1 MSLDLLQPE
10 TAAPLIAELQESVTR
25 LVEAARDEL
34 SSPDTL
40 WQVGALILGA
50 ALGYLI
56 SRFPKKML
64 MEAAEKRGRID
75 FVLLTYHSLSR
86 IVWPVFTLILLAGAT
101 AAFEA
106 LGLGNNTLHIAT
118 SLLLAWIVVR
128 IFTASMRRGFWSKAI
143 AYFAWA
149 ITALYIVGWLRPL
162 TGWLNSVTFNLG
174 DAEVSVLRILVS
186 VALAAFAIWLGRLI
200 GNVAQ
205 SQLRGSPDLPAS
217 VGGLLGQS
225 IKIGVMI
232 IAILFAL
239 NFLGVNIAALTF
251 FSGALGVGIGFGL
264 QSVFS
269 NFISGVIILMEKS
282 LKVGDFIEL
291 QSGLSGVVKEI
302 NFRSTVVMT
311 NDNVDI
317 IVPNEAFIKAQLI
330 NWTMTEAR
338 RRIHVPFGVAYG
350 TDKAI
355 VEKAG
360 LEAAASVPWTFDD
373 RGEHTPQVWLVKFGD
388 FRLEFELIVWLTD
401 EAVLRPQKVMA
412 DYVWAVHTAIEKYKI
427 HIPMPQRDL
436 HFRSPETLSVRIE
449 QSGSGRE
456 RSEGQPG
463 EDVSEEASE
472 KKS

>member
-10 TAAPLIAELQESVTR
+10 TAAPLIAKVQESVTR
-25 LVEAARDEL
+25 LIDAARNEL

-40 WQVGALILGA
+40 WQVGALVA
-50 ALGYLI
+50 AALLGYLL
-56 SRFPKKML
+56 SRIPKTML
-64 MEAAEKRGRID
+64 MQAAEKRGRID

-86 IVWPVFTLILLAGAT
+86 IVWPVFTVILLAGAT

-106 LGLGNNTLHIAT
+106 LGLGNNTLHIVT
-118 SLLLAWIVVR
+118 SLLLAWIIVR

-149 ITALYIVGWLRPL
+149 VTALYIVGWLRPF
-162 TGWLNSVTFNLG
+162 TSWLNSVTFHLG
-174 DAEVSVLRILVS
+174 ENDVSLLRILVS
-186 VALAAFAIWLGRLI
+186 LALAWFAIWLGRLI

-232 IAILFAL
+232 VAVLIAL

-350 TDKAI
+350 TSKEL
-355 VEKAG
+355 VQKAG
-360 LEAAASVPWTFDD
+360 LEAAGSVPWTYDD
-373 RGEHTPQVWLVKFGD
+373 RGEHTPQVWLVKFGE

-412 DYVWAVHTAIEKYKI
+412 DYIWAMHSALEKHEI
-427 HIPMPQRDL
+427 HVSMPQRDL
-436 HFRSPETLSVRIE
+436 HIKSPDTLSVRIE
-449 QSGSGRE
+449 SGDLQKSGDDE
-456 RSEGQPG
+456 S
-463 EDVSEEASE
+463 
-472 KKS
+472 

>member
-10 TAAPLIAELQESVTR
+10 TAAPALAAAQGYVTSF
-25 LVEAARDEL
+25 LEAARREL
-34 SSPDTL
+34 TSADTL
-40 WQVGALILGA
+40 WQLAALIA
-50 ALGYLI
+50 ASVLGYLL
-56 SRFPKKML
+56 SRYPKKLL
-64 MEAAEKRGRID
+64 MDAAAKRGRID
-75 FVLLTYHSLSR
+75 IILLAYMSLSR
-86 IVWPVFTLILLAGAT
+86 IVLPVATAILLGVAVLV
-101 AAFEA
+101 FDV
-106 LGLGNNTLHIAT
+106 LQLSNNALHIAA
-118 SLLLAWIVVR
+118 SLLIAWIIVR

-149 ITALYIVGWLRPL
+149 LTALYIVGWLRPL
-162 TGWLNSVTFNLG
+162 TNTLNTVVIDFG
-174 DAEVSVLRILVS
+174 DSQVSLLRILVS
-186 VALAAFAIWLGRLI
+186 LALAALALWFGWLV
-200 GNVAQ
+200 GNLAN
-205 SQLRGSPDLPAS
+205 SQLRSASDLPTS
-217 VGGLLGQS
+217 VSGILGQS

-232 IAILFAL
+232 VAVLIAL
-239 NFLGVNIAALTF
+239 NFVGVNVAALTF

-269 NFISGVIILMEKS
+269 NFLSGVIILMERS

-291 QSGLSGVVKEI
+291 QSGLMGEVKQI

-350 TDKAI
+350 TDKAV

-373 RGEHTPQVWLVKFGD
+373 RADHKPQVWLYRFGE

-401 EAVLRPQKVMA
+401 EAIIRPQKVMA
-412 DYVWAVHTAIEKYKI
+412 DYVWAVHSALEKYEI
-427 HIPMPQRDL
+427 HIPIPQRDL
-436 HFRSPETLSVRIE
+436 HFKSPGTLSVRIE
-449 QSGSGRE
+449 SG
-456 RSEGQPG
+456 
-463 EDVSEEASE
+463 D
-472 KKS
+472 